1 MGTFCA
7 GGGAPGGDKW
17 RAGGAGKNQTSAT
30 MRTAAMDQLA
40 LSLIVGGAALIC
52 SGLVFLLPFGAQTA
66 DASGNGGGEPGE
78 GRSAF
83 AGNAPAAGRSVLID
97 EVAAGTIDDIIV

>member
-52 SGLVFLLPFGAQTA
+52 SGLVFLLPL
-66 DASGNGGGEPGE
+66 
-78 GRSAF
+78 GRKRLTHRETVEESRARVDLHLQEMRRRQ
-83 AGNAPAAGRSVLID
+83 GDLS
-97 EVAAGTIDDIIV
+97 